1 MQAAAERKIEG
12 PDGSRPLRDP
22 LDVHRLR
29 LLEGFA
35 AVVSERGYA
44 TTTIAQIVKHARV
57 SKRTFY
63 EHFADKEECF
73 LALYEEA
80 AELLRLGVE
89 QALLAPASSW
99 EQQLDAGLDSY
110 LTALESNPVLTRVC
124 LLEIRAAGPRALELR
139 LRGRARLAA
148 MLRAFVERTRREHPE
163 QLRSLSEAMATA
175 VVGGID
181 ELLLENV
188 QPGAKSNLSE
198 TRATAAEL
206 IRAVVRLPSA

>member
-1 MQAAAERKIEG
+1 MQGVAERKIE
-12 PDGSRPLRDP
+12 PP

-35 AVVSERGYA
+35 AAVSEHGYA
-44 TTTIAQIVKHARV
+44 TTTIAHIVKHARV

-80 AELLRLGVE
+80 AEMLRLGVE
-89 QALLAPASSW
+89 HALLVPATSW

-110 LTALESNPVLTRVC
+110 LTALETNPVLTRVC

-139 LRGRARLAA
+139 LRGRARFAA
-148 MLRAFVERTRREHPE
+148 MLRAFVERSRGDYPG

-206 IRAVVRLPSA
+206 IRAVVGVPY

>member
-1 MQAAAERKIEG
+1 MVPSGTKVQGAADTKIEA
-12 PDGSRPLRDP
+12 P

-35 AVVSERGYA
+35 AAVSEHGYA
-44 TTTIAQIVKHARV
+44 TTTIAHIVKYARV

-73 LALYEEA
+73 LALYEEV
-80 AELLRLGVE
+80 AELLRRGVE
-89 QALLAPASSW
+89 EALLAPARSW
-99 EQQLDAGLDSY
+99 EAQLDAGLDSY
-110 LTALESNPVLTRVC
+110 LT
-124 LLEIRAAGPRALELR
+124 IRAAGPRALALR
-139 LRGRARLAA
+139 LRGRARFAE
-148 MLRAFVERTRREHPE
+148 MLRAFVARSRAEHPY
-163 QLRSLSEAMATA
+163 LRPLSSAMATA

-188 QPGAKSNLSE
+188 EPGAKSSLSE

-206 IRAVVRLPSA
+206 IRSVVRAGPR

>member
-1 MQAAAERKIEG
+1 M
-12 PDGSRPLRDP
+12 
-22 LDVHRLR
+22 HRLR

>member
-1 MQAAAERKIEG
+1 MQAAAGRKIEG
-12 PDGSRPLRDP
+12 PDGPRPLRDP

-35 AVVSERGYA
+35 AAVSEHGYA

-63 EHFADKEECF
+63 EHFGDKEECF

-99 EQQLDAGLDSY
+99 EDQLDAGLDSY

-139 LRGRARLAA
+139 LRGRARFAA

-206 IRAVVRLPSA
+206 IRAVVRLPLA